1 MDRILIILLL
11 GVMWFNAK
19 AQDSSNELF
28 IKSSVISQTVPDT
41 LKSFL
46 VKKNPPYLHT
56 VKFNHQEA
64 IFGNKI
70 IRGNN
75 YVMGYNITIG
85 IFLAI
90 APDNVTNWNKKGKFQ
105 ISAILHQYHESYT
118 KPPVIDHDLTIIN
131 FIGHPFQGS
140 FYYNAV
146 RSQGANIW
154 QSSLFCLG
162 QTVLWE
168 YGWEAGMEQPS
179 IQDLITT
186 PLAGVFIGELSHVA
200 TIKMSKNGFKW
211 YEIALVCIINPAFAL
226 NSRFRFNRPSR
237 TLIVTQ

>member
-56 VKFNHQEA
+56 VKFNHQKA
-64 IFGNKI
+64 CFGNKI
-70 IRGNN
+70 VRGNN

-90 APDNVTNWNKKGKFQ
+90 APDNVTKWNKKEKFQ

-118 KPPVIDHDLTIIN
+118 NPPVIDHDLPVIN
-131 FIGHPFQGS
+131 YIGHPYQGG
-140 FYYNAV
+140 FYYNVV
-146 RSQGANIW
+146 RSQGATVW

-162 QTVLWE
+162 QSLLWE

-179 IQDLITT
+179 IQDLIIS
-186 PLAGVFIGELSHVA
+186 PLGGIVIGELSHVA

-211 YEIALVCIINPAFAL
+211 YEVAIVCLINPSFAI
-226 NSRFRFNRPSR
+226 NNRFRFNRH
-237 TLIVTQ
+237 